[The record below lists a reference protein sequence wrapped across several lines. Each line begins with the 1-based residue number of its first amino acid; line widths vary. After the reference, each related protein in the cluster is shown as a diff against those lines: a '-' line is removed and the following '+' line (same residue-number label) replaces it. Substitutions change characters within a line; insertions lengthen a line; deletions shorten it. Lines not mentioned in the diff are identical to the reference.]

1 MKEANMSNQ
10 EAYLRQMA
18 LNGHILRV
26 DMSEAREALRLLA
39 NATSNINQVAWRANE
54 NRSIYAADM
63 IKLREEVSNMRSQVS
78 EVMKVFEK
86 VRKLLDL

>member
-1 MKEANMSNQ
+1 M
-10 EAYLRQMA
+10 
-18 LNGHILRV
+18 
-26 DMSEAREALRLLA
+26 A